1 MSRDIVP
8 ERVLGLLRLPTVA
21 LTLLFIIYCNVY
33 MWFYVPSDDFEFT
46 WSPDTQ
52 LFVVD
57 LTESALAAPH
67 LREKDEILAVDEQA
81 VRRMTTFYPLPLKS
95 TYTFTIRRGED
106 ILTEVVPVPTRL
118 TMLAVKNQLPT
129 TILSIVGWAVG
140 ALILL
145 IARPSNSEAVR
156 AGYIFLLAP
165 VVLVGIQAAQDGAP
179 LAWLGGHVLLFYLP
193 VAWIYLG
200 FIPRFRPLPRPV
212 KALFAFLLTAAT
224 LFALAA
230 MYEALFLFPDGVGFE
245 VMAGVSLYTVGFL
258 LSGAGM
264 ITFVLTLALRAVAT
278 QADTY
283 LRQQL
288 SILLVFVA
296 AGALPIVIL
305 TILPNIFFGVILLP
319 FPLAISLM
327 LLIPAGYLFVI
338 HRNGFL
344 GLDPIFSRGLFV
356 VLFSLVIFGFY
367 VAGLYAV
374 QRLLRLDGAEAVLP
388 ATIVFFPTLLLAVYV
403 NRPIYSFVQQLVYGD
418 APLNQDTLANFTAS
432 LAAQPEAHT
441 INEVITALAKLLDVT
456 HASFVVSNGSGR
468 TTHVA
473 SVGLD
478 EIEPIST
485 NMITNIRRP
494 LLRATVGELDDPFN
508 CFAWAEILVPVVIR
522 GEPMGVLALSRPGRD
537 GYFNAR
543 EVAFLSQAAGVL
555 AVASENIY
563 LFEATR
569 NLSMQALAIREEE
582 RRQLSLQIHDT
593 PLQQVTFV
601 AHTVDRLLAKLS
613 DGGQLLVDEEVRA
626 ALEKTG
632 QHVRMAA
639 DALRSIC
646 FGLYPPF
653 RDQGARATVE
663 ETVHHFEQVHEL
675 RIELTF
681 TGCALTTEPVGTE
694 RVTTAVSH
702 VLGEALNNVVKH
714 VPDAQV
720 RVNLHCER
728 ERLMLTVTDNGSGCA
743 IPNLSFSELVR
754 RGHLGIVGMHEWARY
769 AGGRLQIE
777 ENNPKGLSLS
787 LLVPCALVDRM

>member
-1 MSRDIVP
+1 MSRDTVP
-8 ERVLGLLRLPTVA
+8 KRGLDQLRLPAAA
-21 LTLLFIIYCNVY
+21 LTLLFIVYCNIY
-33 MWFYVPSDDFEFT
+33 MWFYVPPDDFEFT
-46 WSPDTQ
+46 WSPDTR

-57 LTESALAAPH
+57 LTDSALAAPH
-67 LREKDEILAVDEQA
+67 LQARDEILAVDGQP
-81 VRRMTTFYPLPLKS
+81 VRRMTTFYPLPLKP
-95 TYTFTIRRGED
+95 TYTFTVSRGED
-106 ILTEVVPVPTRL
+106 ILTENIPVPTRL

-129 TILSIVGWAVG
+129 TLLSIVGWAVG

-145 IARPSNSEAVR
+145 FARPGNSEAMR
-156 AGYIFLLAP
+156 AGYIFILAP
-165 VVLVGIQAAQDGAP
+165 AVLVGIQAAQDGAP
-179 LAWLGGHVLLFYLP
+179 LAWLGGHVLIFYLP
-193 VAWIYLG
+193 IAWIYLG
-200 FIPRFRPLPRPV
+200 FIPRSTPLPRSA
-212 KALFAFLLTAAT
+212 KAIFAILLAAAT
-224 LFALAA
+224 LLALAA
-230 MYEALFLFPDGVGFE
+230 TYEVLFLFPEGVGFE
-245 VMAGVSLYTVGFL
+245 VTIGISLYTVGFL
-258 LSGAGM
+258 LSGAGL
-264 ITFVLTLALRAVAT
+264 IAFALILTLRTAVT
-278 QADTY
+278 PPGTY

-296 AGALPIVIL
+296 AGALPIVVL
-305 TILPNIFFGVILLP
+305 TILPNIFFHIILLP
-319 FPLAISLM
+319 FPMAISLM

-338 HRNGFL
+338 HRKGFL
-344 GLDPIFSRGLFV
+344 GLDPLFSRGLFV
-356 VLFSLVIFGFY
+356 ALFALVIFGFY

-374 QRLLRLDGAEAVLP
+374 QRLLNLDGAEAVLP

-403 NRPIYSFVQQLVYGD
+403 NRPIYSFVQQLIYGD
-418 APLNQDTLANFTAS
+418 APLDQDTLANFTAS
-432 LAAQPEAHT
+432 LAAQPEART

-456 HASFVVSNGSGR
+456 KAAFTVSSGSGSP
-468 TTHVA
+468 THVA
-473 SVGLD
+473 LVGLD

-485 NMITNIRRP
+485 QTITNIRQP
-494 LLRATVGELDDPFN
+494 LLRATVGELGDAFN
-508 CFAWAEILVPVVIR
+508 FFGWAEILVPVAIR

-601 AHTVDRLLAKLS
+601 AHTVDQLLAKLS
-613 DGGQLLVDEEVRA
+613 DDGQSPVDGEVRT

-663 ETVHHFEQVHEL
+663 ETVRHFEQVHEL

-681 TGCALTTEPVGTE
+681 TGCALAAEPVGAE

-728 ERLMLTVTDNGSGCA
+728 ERLMLTVTDNGPGCA

-787 LLVPCALVDRM
+787 LLVPCALVDGI